1 MTGRRPMDPVDAIW
15 LDMDRPNNLMVV
27 VALILL
33 DAVPTPDRFL
43 EVVRTRL
50 VEPYPVFRQRP
61 VRSPLGR
68 PAWEDDPDFTLGRH
82 VRRSVL
88 PEPDE
93 AALRA
98 AVDARLHVAFDH
110 DHPLWEMELLEGLG
124 AGAAVLC
131 RFHHCLAD
139 GIALSQVLLSLTDP
153 SDGQGDGQGDGQD
166 DGPGALPGASRSDDR
181 ETGGLPAGDPARR
194 DAAGAPDG
202 AAGGPVGRAAEATRP
217 LTRTLAALTTP
228 AAVGGLATA
237 AARSTAGLVRSGL
250 VLSELVTARSP
261 DSPLRGTPWPRK
273 RAVWSRPFPVGQ
285 LKTVGRLCDATLND
299 VLMSATAGALRRYQ
313 LDHGGP
319 AADLVTM
326 VPVDVRRP
334 GAPLPPEL
342 GNRFALVYVSYPC
355 GIAGPLARLAETKR
369 RMDRVKATPEA
380 ALTFGLI
387 TAIGR
392 ATPGVE
398 RRVVDFFADKALGV
412 TTNVKGPPAP
422 RRLAG
427 AGVTAV
433 LGWVPG
439 SGTQTVGVCLFT
451 YAGSL
456 RAGFLVDAESV
467 PDPEALVAAF
477 ELEVAELVRL
487 GDAA

>member
-1 MTGRRPMDPVDAIW
+1 MTGRRPMDPVDVIW

-43 EVVRTRL
+43 DVVRTRL

-68 PAWEDDPDFTLGRH
+68 TSWEDDPDFVLGRH
-82 VRRSVL
+82 VRRSAL
-88 PEPDE
+88 PEPGDE
-93 AALRA
+93 AQLRA
-98 AVDARLHVAFDH
+98 AVDARLHVPLEP
-110 DHPLWEMELLEGLG
+110 DHPLWEMEVLEGLG

-139 GIALSQVLLSLTDP
+139 GMALSQVLLSLTDP
-153 SDGQGDGQGDGQD
+153 RDDPREDQGV
-166 DGPGALPGASRSDDR
+166 GPGAPGRSA
-181 ETGGLPAGDPARR
+181 EGPARR
-194 DAAGAPDG
+194 EAAAAASDGAGGGPGTWFAGAT
-202 AAGGPVGRAAEATRP
+202 GPVA
-217 LTRTLAALTTP
+217 RTLAALASP
-228 AAVGGLATA
+228 AAVGGLATT
-237 AARSTAGLVRSGL
+237 AARSTAGLVRTGL
-250 VLSELVTARSP
+250 VLSELLTVRSP

-299 VLMSATAGALRRYQ
+299 VLLSATAGALRRYQ

-334 GAPLPPEL
+334 GEPLPPEL

-355 GIAGPLARLAETKR
+355 GVAGPLARLAETKR

-392 ATPGVE
+392 AGTGVE

-439 SGTQTVGVCLFT
+439 SGSQTVGVCLFT